1 MNIREATLDDLNVIT
16 SMEDLFLAPFSEE
29 QVKYELVENPTSKI
43 LVMVNEENEVIGFID
58 FWITFDSATICQIA
72 VKKEYQNQGVATMLL
87 NKSFEILK
95 KNDVL
100 FYTLEVREH
109 NESAYKLYVSLGFKK
124 VVLKERYYSNG
135 DNAIYMMKGLN

>member
-1 MNIREATLDDLNVIT
+1 M
-16 SMEDLFLAPFSEE
+16 LFRS
-29 QVKYELVENPTSKI
+29 
-43 LVMVNEENEVIGFID
+43 
-58 FWITFDSATICQIA
+58 
-72 VKKEYQNQGVATMLL
+72 VATMLL

>member
-1 MNIREATLDDLNVIT
+1 MNIREATLDDLKVIT
-16 SMEDLFLAPFSEE
+16 CMEDLFLAPFSEE
-29 QVKYELVENPTSKI
+29 QVKYELIENPTSKI